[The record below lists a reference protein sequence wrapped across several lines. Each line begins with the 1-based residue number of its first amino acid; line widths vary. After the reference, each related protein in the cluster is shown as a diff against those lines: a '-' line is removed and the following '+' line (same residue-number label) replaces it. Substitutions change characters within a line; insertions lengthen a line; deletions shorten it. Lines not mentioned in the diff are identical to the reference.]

1 MTNKSTFSI
10 LFVAQKRKLKA
21 TGKAPILARV
31 TVNGEMV
38 HLATRIDVDPD
49 RWLGKECRTPGRSA
63 EDKYINEMLDN
74 YRNVIKN
81 KYNELFFRGE
91 AITAMRLKSILTSR
105 SDEAKRLLVLFDE
118 FNEDYRALV
127 GKETTHK
134 TYTRYLLTRRRLAKF
149 MAAKYKIKD
158 ILLSD
163 INTKFINDF
172 YIYLR
177 TVDGKN
183 GHNYHMKMIQRFRT
197 VFKTAKD
204 NGWVTADPF
213 GGFKISM
220 EETHREHL
228 TIDELGALIS
238 KEMTS
243 ERLQRVKDIFV
254 FSCFTGLAYTDVR
267 GLKKSEVVMGNDGGR
282 STRADDPNYRTY
294 HYLNRPEYK
303 YETEEENAYR
313 RGPNISGTSLSGE
326 IEGML
331 CTTNTIVVNTSEYAY
346 LHDKRFDKP
355 CMMQRFEAGT
365 TIRTLSDNF
374 IGLNLD
380 DEFLV
385 YRRDSITERTLLK
398 RLGRCADYADHTMS
412 EFAHAYDD
420 GISVW
425 NFRDNTTHGVQNRAG
440 WGETIRGLYFIHGD
454 LYIVREHTIYKYIP

>member
-10 LFVAQKRKLKA
+10 LFVAQKGKLKA
-21 TGKAPILARV
+21 NGKAPILARV

-118 FNEDYRALV
+118 FNEDYKALV

-134 TYTRYLLTRRRLAKF
+134 TYTRYLLTRRRLAEF
-149 MAAKYKIKD
+149 MAAKYKIRD

-228 TIDELGALIS
+228 TIDELGVLVS

-267 GLKKSEVVMGNDGGR
+267 GLKKSEVVMGNDGR
-282 STRADDPNYRTY
+282 LWIDTRRDKTKVAVYVPLLDIPRAILEKYADQTSHDRLLSIPANQKVND
-294 HYLNRPEYK
+294 YLKEIAAICGIDKNLTFHIARHTFATTVTLENGVAL
-303 YETEEENAYR
+303 ETVQK
-313 RGPNISGTSLSGE
+313 
-326 IEGML
+326 ML
-331 CTTNTIVVNTSEYAY
+331 GHKN
-346 LHDKRFDKP
+346 
-355 CMMQRFEAGT
+355 
-365 TIRTLSDNF
+365 IRTTQVYAKMTKRR
-374 IGLNLD
+374 IGMEMESLAGVLD
-380 DEFLV
+380 
-385 YRRDSITERTLLK
+385 K
-398 RLGRCADYADHTMS
+398 
-412 EFAHAYDD
+412 
-420 GISVW
+420 
-425 NFRDNTTHGVQNRAG
+425 
-440 WGETIRGLYFIHGD
+440 GLQPAIG
-454 LYIVREHTIYKYIP
+454 

>member
-10 LFVAQKRKLKA
+10 LFVAQKGKLKA
-21 TGKAPILARV
+21 NGKAPILARV

-49 RWLGKECRTPGRSA
+49 RWLGKECRTPGRSV

-134 TYTRYLLTRRRLAKF
+134 TYTRYLLTRRRLAEF
-149 MAAKYKIKD
+149 MAAKYKIRD

-228 TIDELGALIS
+228 TIDELGVLVS

-254 FSCFTGLAYTDVR
+254 FSCLTGLAYTDVR
-267 GLKKSEVVMGNDGGR
+267 GLKKSEVVMGNDGR
-282 STRADDPNYRTY
+282 LWIDTRRDKTKVAVYVPLLDIPRAILEKYADQTSHDRLLSIPANQKVND
-294 HYLNRPEYK
+294 YLKEIAAICGIDKNLTFHIARHTFATTVTLENGVAL
-303 YETEEENAYR
+303 ETVQK
-313 RGPNISGTSLSGE
+313 
-326 IEGML
+326 ML
-331 CTTNTIVVNTSEYAY
+331 GHKN
-346 LHDKRFDKP
+346 
-355 CMMQRFEAGT
+355 
-365 TIRTLSDNF
+365 IRTTQVYAKMTKRRISMEMESLAGVLDKGLQPA
-374 IGLNLD
+374 IG
-380 DEFLV
+380 
-385 YRRDSITERTLLK
+385 
-398 RLGRCADYADHTMS
+398 
-412 EFAHAYDD
+412 
-420 GISVW
+420 
-425 NFRDNTTHGVQNRAG
+425 
-440 WGETIRGLYFIHGD
+440 
-454 LYIVREHTIYKYIP
+454 

>member
-10 LFVAQKRKLKA
+10 LFVAQKGKLKA
-21 TGKAPILARV
+21 NGKAPILARV

-118 FNEDYRALV
+118 FNEDYKALV

-134 TYTRYLLTRRRLAKF
+134 TYTRYLLTRRRLAEF
-149 MAAKYKIKD
+149 MAAKYKIRD

-228 TIDELGALIS
+228 TIDELGVLVS

-267 GLKKSEVVMGNDGGR
+267 GLKKSEVVMGNDGR
-282 STRADDPNYRTY
+282 LWIDTRRDKTKVAVYVPLLDIPRAILEKYADQTSHDRLLSIPANQKVND
-294 HYLNRPEYK
+294 YLK
-303 YETEEENAYR
+303 
-313 RGPNISGTSLSGE
+313 E
-326 IEGML
+326 IAAICG
-331 CTTNTIVVNTSEYAY
+331 I
-346 LHDKRFDKP
+346 DKNLTFHIARHTF
-355 CMMQRFEAGT
+355 GT
-365 TIRTLSDNF
+365 TVTIENGVALGTVQKMLGHKNIRTTQVYAKMTKRRISMEMESLAGVLDKGLQPA
-374 IGLNLD
+374 IG
-380 DEFLV
+380 
-385 YRRDSITERTLLK
+385 
-398 RLGRCADYADHTMS
+398 
-412 EFAHAYDD
+412 
-420 GISVW
+420 
-425 NFRDNTTHGVQNRAG
+425 
-440 WGETIRGLYFIHGD
+440 
-454 LYIVREHTIYKYIP
+454 

>member
-10 LFVAQKRKLKA
+10 LFVAQKGKLKA
-21 TGKAPILARV
+21 NGKAPILARV

-134 TYTRYLLTRRRLAKF
+134 TYTRYLLTRRRLAEF

-228 TIDELGALIS
+228 TIDELEMLMS

-267 GLKKSEVVMGNDGGR
+267 GLKKSEVVMGNDGR
-282 STRADDPNYRTY
+282 LWIDTRRDKTKVAVYVPLLDIPRAILEKYADQTSHDRLLSIPANQKVND
-294 HYLNRPEYK
+294 YLKEIAAICGIDKNLTFHIARHTFATTVTLENGVAL
-303 YETEEENAYR
+303 ETVQK
-313 RGPNISGTSLSGE
+313 
-326 IEGML
+326 ML
-331 CTTNTIVVNTSEYAY
+331 GHKN
-346 LHDKRFDKP
+346 
-355 CMMQRFEAGT
+355 
-365 TIRTLSDNF
+365 IRTTQVYAKMTKRRISMEMESLAGVLDKGLPPA
-374 IGLNLD
+374 IG
-380 DEFLV
+380 
-385 YRRDSITERTLLK
+385 
-398 RLGRCADYADHTMS
+398 
-412 EFAHAYDD
+412 
-420 GISVW
+420 
-425 NFRDNTTHGVQNRAG
+425 
-440 WGETIRGLYFIHGD
+440 
-454 LYIVREHTIYKYIP
+454 

>member
-1 MTNKSTFSI
+1 MNNKSTFSI
-10 LFVAQKRKLKA
+10 LFVAQKGKLKA
-21 TGKAPILARV
+21 NGKAPILARV

-38 HLATRIDVDPD
+38 HLATRLDVDPD
-49 RWLGKECRTPGRSA
+49 RWLGKECRTLGKSA
-63 EDKYINEMLDN
+63 EDKYINETLDN
-74 YRNVIKN
+74 YRNVIRN

-118 FNEDYRALV
+118 FNEDYKALV

-134 TYTRYLLTRRRLAKF
+134 TYTRYLLARRRLAEF
-149 MAAKYKIKD
+149 MATKYKVKD
-158 ILLSD
+158 ILLTD

-204 NGWVTADPF
+204 NGWVQTDPF

-228 TIDELGALIS
+228 TIDELGALMS

-267 GLKKSEVVMGNDGGR
+267 GLKKSEVVMGNDGRLWIDTRRDKTKVAVYVPLLDIPRAILEKYADTTSHDRLLSIPANQKVNHRADTSLLFFSRKRCWPSGR
-282 STRADDPNYRTY
+282 S
-294 HYLNRPEYK
+294 RPH
-303 YETEEENAYR
+303 NDRFHPPRLRHRQQPLSSR
-313 RGPNISGTSLSGE
+313 RR
-326 IEGML
+326 
-331 CTTNTIVVNTSEYAY
+331 V
-346 LHDKRFDKP
+346 P
-355 CMMQRFEAGT
+355 C
-365 TIRTLSDNF
+365 S
-374 IGLNLD
+374 
-380 DEFLV
+380 
-385 YRRDSITERTLLK
+385 
-398 RLGRCADYADHTMS
+398 
-412 EFAHAYDD
+412 
-420 GISVW
+420 
-425 NFRDNTTHGVQNRAG
+425 
-440 WGETIRGLYFIHGD
+440 
-454 LYIVREHTIYKYIP
+454 

>member
-10 LFVAQKRKLKA
+10 LFVAQKGKLKA
-21 TGKAPILARV
+21 NGKAPILARV

-118 FNEDYRALV
+118 FNEDYKALV

-134 TYTRYLLTRRRLAKF
+134 TYTRYLLTRRRLAEF

-228 TIDELGALIS
+228 TIDELGVLMS

-267 GLKKSEVVMGNDGGR
+267 GLKKSEVVMGNDGR
-282 STRADDPNYRTY
+282 LWIDTRRDKTKVAVYVPLLDIPRAILEKYADQTSHDRLLSIPANQKVND
-294 HYLNRPEYK
+294 YLKEIAAICGIDKNLTFHIARHTFATTVTLENGVAL
-303 YETEEENAYR
+303 ETVQK
-313 RGPNISGTSLSGE
+313 
-326 IEGML
+326 ML
-331 CTTNTIVVNTSEYAY
+331 GHKN
-346 LHDKRFDKP
+346 
-355 CMMQRFEAGT
+355 
-365 TIRTLSDNF
+365 IRTTQIYAKMTKRR
-374 IGLNLD
+374 IGMEMESLAGVLD
-380 DEFLV
+380 
-385 YRRDSITERTLLK
+385 K
-398 RLGRCADYADHTMS
+398 
-412 EFAHAYDD
+412 
-420 GISVW
+420 
-425 NFRDNTTHGVQNRAG
+425 
-440 WGETIRGLYFIHGD
+440 GLQPAIG
-454 LYIVREHTIYKYIP
+454 

>member
-1 MTNKSTFSI
+1 MNNKSTFSI
-10 LFVAQKRKLKA
+10 LFVAQKGKLKA
-21 TGKAPILARV
+21 NGKAPILARV

-38 HLATRIDVDPD
+38 HLATRLDVDPD
-49 RWLGKECRTPGRSA
+49 RWLGKECRTLGKSA
-63 EDKYINEMLDN
+63 EDKYINETLDN
-74 YRNVIKN
+74 YRNVIRN

-118 FNEDYRALV
+118 FNEDYKALV

-134 TYTRYLLTRRRLAKF
+134 TYTRYLLTRRRLAEF
-149 MAAKYKIKD
+149 MAAKYKVKD
-158 ILLSD
+158 ILLTD

-204 NGWVTADPF
+204 NGWVQTDPF

-228 TIDELGALIS
+228 TIDELGALMS

-267 GLKKSEVVMGNDGGR
+267 GLKKSEVVMGNDGR
-282 STRADDPNYRTY
+282 LWIDTRRDKTKVAVYVPLLDIPRAILERYADTTSHARLLSIPANQKVND
-294 HYLNRPEYK
+294 YLKEIAAICGIDKNLTFHIARHTFATTVTLENGVAL
-303 YETEEENAYR
+303 ETVQK
-313 RGPNISGTSLSGE
+313 
-326 IEGML
+326 ML
-331 CTTNTIVVNTSEYAY
+331 GHKN
-346 LHDKRFDKP
+346 
-355 CMMQRFEAGT
+355 
-365 TIRTLSDNF
+365 IRTTQVYAKMTKRR
-374 IGLNLD
+374 IGMEMENL
-380 DEFLV
+380 
-385 YRRDSITERTLLK
+385 
-398 RLGRCADYADHTMS
+398 ADVLDK
-412 EFAHAYDD
+412 
-420 GISVW
+420 
-425 NFRDNTTHGVQNRAG
+425 
-440 WGETIRGLYFIHGD
+440 GLQPAIG
-454 LYIVREHTIYKYIP
+454 

>member
-10 LFVAQKRKLKA
+10 LFVAQKGKLKA
-21 TGKAPILARV
+21 NGKAPILARV

-63 EDKYINEMLDN
+63 EDKYINEVLDN

-134 TYTRYLLTRRRLAKF
+134 TYTRYLLTRRRLAEF
-149 MAAKYKIKD
+149 MAAKYKIRD

-228 TIDELGALIS
+228 TIDQLGVLVS

-267 GLKKSEVVMGNDGGR
+267 GLKKSEVVMGNDGR
-282 STRADDPNYRTY
+282 LWIDTRRDKTKVAVYVPLLDIPRAILEKYADQTSHDRLLSIPANQKVND
-294 HYLNRPEYK
+294 YLKEIAAICGIDKNLTFHIARHTFATTVTLENGVAL
-303 YETEEENAYR
+303 ETVQK
-313 RGPNISGTSLSGE
+313 
-326 IEGML
+326 ML
-331 CTTNTIVVNTSEYAY
+331 GHKN
-346 LHDKRFDKP
+346 
-355 CMMQRFEAGT
+355 
-365 TIRTLSDNF
+365 IRTTQVYAKMTKRR
-374 IGLNLD
+374 IGMEMESLAGVLD
-380 DEFLV
+380 
-385 YRRDSITERTLLK
+385 K
-398 RLGRCADYADHTMS
+398 
-412 EFAHAYDD
+412 
-420 GISVW
+420 
-425 NFRDNTTHGVQNRAG
+425 
-440 WGETIRGLYFIHGD
+440 GLQPAIG
-454 LYIVREHTIYKYIP
+454 

>member
-10 LFVAQKRKLKA
+10 LFVAQKGKLKA
-21 TGKAPILARV
+21 NGKAPILARV

-134 TYTRYLLTRRRLAKF
+134 TYTRYLLTRRRLAEF
-149 MAAKYKIKD
+149 MAAKYKIRD

-228 TIDELGALIS
+228 TIDELGVLVS

-267 GLKKSEVVMGNDGGR
+267 GLKKSEVVMGNDGR
-282 STRADDPNYRTY
+282 LWIDTRRDKTKVAVYVPLLDIPRAILEKYADQTSHDRLLSIPANQKVND
-294 HYLNRPEYK
+294 YLKEIAAICGIDKNLTFHNTRHTFATTVTLENGVAL
-303 YETEEENAYR
+303 ETVQK
-313 RGPNISGTSLSGE
+313 
-326 IEGML
+326 ML
-331 CTTNTIVVNTSEYAY
+331 GHKN
-346 LHDKRFDKP
+346 
-355 CMMQRFEAGT
+355 
-365 TIRTLSDNF
+365 IRTTQVYAKMTKRRISMEMESLAGVLDKGLQPA
-374 IGLNLD
+374 IG
-380 DEFLV
+380 
-385 YRRDSITERTLLK
+385 
-398 RLGRCADYADHTMS
+398 
-412 EFAHAYDD
+412 
-420 GISVW
+420 
-425 NFRDNTTHGVQNRAG
+425 
-440 WGETIRGLYFIHGD
+440 
-454 LYIVREHTIYKYIP
+454 

>member
-10 LFVAQKRKLKA
+10 LFVAQKGKLKA
-21 TGKAPILARV
+21 NGKAPILARV

-134 TYTRYLLTRRRLAKF
+134 TYTRYLLTRRRLAEF

-183 GHNYHMKMIQRFRT
+183 GHNYHMKMIQRLRT

-228 TIDELGALIS
+228 TIDELGVLMS

-267 GLKKSEVVMGNDGGR
+267 GLKKSEVVMGNDGR
-282 STRADDPNYRTY
+282 LWIDTRRDKTKVAVYVPLLDIPRAILEKYADQTSHDRLLSIPANQKVND
-294 HYLNRPEYK
+294 YLKEIAAICGIDKNLTFHIARHTFATTVTLENGVAL
-303 YETEEENAYR
+303 ETVQK
-313 RGPNISGTSLSGE
+313 
-326 IEGML
+326 ML
-331 CTTNTIVVNTSEYAY
+331 GHKN
-346 LHDKRFDKP
+346 
-355 CMMQRFEAGT
+355 
-365 TIRTLSDNF
+365 IRTTQVYAKMTKRR
-374 IGLNLD
+374 IGMEMESLAGVLD
-380 DEFLV
+380 
-385 YRRDSITERTLLK
+385 K
-398 RLGRCADYADHTMS
+398 
-412 EFAHAYDD
+412 
-420 GISVW
+420 
-425 NFRDNTTHGVQNRAG
+425 
-440 WGETIRGLYFIHGD
+440 GLQPAIG
-454 LYIVREHTIYKYIP
+454 

>member
-1 MTNKSTFSI
+1 MNNKSTFSI
-10 LFVAQKRKLKA
+10 LFVAQKGKLKA
-21 TGKAPILARV
+21 NGKAPILARV

-38 HLATRIDVDPD
+38 HLATRLDVDPD
-49 RWLGKECRTPGRSA
+49 RWLGKECRTPGKSA
-63 EDKYINEMLDN
+63 EDKYINETLDN
-74 YRNVIKN
+74 YRNVIRN

-118 FNEDYRALV
+118 FNEDYKALV

-134 TYTRYLLTRRRLAKF
+134 TYTRYLLTRRRLAEF
-149 MAAKYKIKD
+149 MAAKYKVKD
-158 ILLSD
+158 ILLTD

-204 NGWVTADPF
+204 NGWVQTDPF

-228 TIDELGALIS
+228 TIDELGALMS

-267 GLKKSEVVMGNDGGR
+267 GLKKSEVVMGNDGR
-282 STRADDPNYRTY
+282 LWIDTRRDKTKVAVYVPLLDIPRAILERYADTTSHDRLLSIPANQKVND
-294 HYLNRPEYK
+294 YLKEIAAICGIDKNLTFHIARHTFATTVTLENGVAL
-303 YETEEENAYR
+303 ETVQK
-313 RGPNISGTSLSGE
+313 
-326 IEGML
+326 ML
-331 CTTNTIVVNTSEYAY
+331 GHKN
-346 LHDKRFDKP
+346 
-355 CMMQRFEAGT
+355 
-365 TIRTLSDNF
+365 IRTTQVYAKMTKRR
-374 IGLNLD
+374 IGMEMENL
-380 DEFLV
+380 
-385 YRRDSITERTLLK
+385 
-398 RLGRCADYADHTMS
+398 ADVLDK
-412 EFAHAYDD
+412 
-420 GISVW
+420 
-425 NFRDNTTHGVQNRAG
+425 
-440 WGETIRGLYFIHGD
+440 GLQPAIG
-454 LYIVREHTIYKYIP
+454 

>member
-10 LFVAQKRKLKA
+10 LFVAQKGKLKA
-21 TGKAPILARV
+21 NGKAPILARV

-38 HLATRIDVDPD
+38 HLTTRVDVDPD

-134 TYTRYLLTRRRLAKF
+134 TYTRYLLTRRRLAEF
-149 MAAKYKIKD
+149 IAAKYKIRD

-220 EETHREHL
+220 EETHRGHL
-228 TIDELGALIS
+228 TIDELGVLVS

-267 GLKKSEVVMGNDGGR
+267 GLKKSEVVMGNDGR
-282 STRADDPNYRTY
+282 LWIDTRRDKTKVAVYVPLLDIPRAILEKYADQTSHDRLLSIPANQKVND
-294 HYLNRPEYK
+294 YLKEIAAICGIDKNLTFHIARHTFATTVTLENGVAL
-303 YETEEENAYR
+303 ETVQK
-313 RGPNISGTSLSGE
+313 
-326 IEGML
+326 ML
-331 CTTNTIVVNTSEYAY
+331 GHKN
-346 LHDKRFDKP
+346 
-355 CMMQRFEAGT
+355 
-365 TIRTLSDNF
+365 IRTTQVYAKMTKRR
-374 IGLNLD
+374 IGMEMESLADVLD
-380 DEFLV
+380 
-385 YRRDSITERTLLK
+385 K
-398 RLGRCADYADHTMS
+398 
-412 EFAHAYDD
+412 
-420 GISVW
+420 
-425 NFRDNTTHGVQNRAG
+425 
-440 WGETIRGLYFIHGD
+440 GLQPAIG
-454 LYIVREHTIYKYIP
+454 

>member
-1 MTNKSTFSI
+1 MNNKSTFSI
-10 LFVAQKRKLKA
+10 LFVAQKGKLKA
-21 TGKAPILARV
+21 NGKAPILARV

-38 HLATRIDVDPD
+38 HLATRLDVDPD
-49 RWLGKECRTPGRSA
+49 RWLGKECRTLGKSA
-63 EDKYINEMLDN
+63 EDKYINETLDN
-74 YRNVIKN
+74 YRNVIRN

-118 FNEDYRALV
+118 FNEDYKALV

-134 TYTRYLLTRRRLAKF
+134 TYTRYLLARRRLAEF
-149 MAAKYKIKD
+149 MAAKYKVKD
-158 ILLSD
+158 ILLTD

-204 NGWVTADPF
+204 NGWVQTDPF

-228 TIDELGALIS
+228 TIDELGALMS

-267 GLKKSEVVMGNDGGR
+267 GLKKSEVVMGNDGR
-282 STRADDPNYRTY
+282 LWIDTRRDKTKVAVYVPLLDIPRAILERYADTTSHDRLLSIPANQKVND
-294 HYLNRPEYK
+294 YLKEIAAICGIDKNLTFHIARHTLATTVTLENGVAL
-303 YETEEENAYR
+303 ETVQK
-313 RGPNISGTSLSGE
+313 
-326 IEGML
+326 ML
-331 CTTNTIVVNTSEYAY
+331 GHKN
-346 LHDKRFDKP
+346 
-355 CMMQRFEAGT
+355 
-365 TIRTLSDNF
+365 IRTTQVYAKMTKRR
-374 IGLNLD
+374 IGMEMENL
-380 DEFLV
+380 
-385 YRRDSITERTLLK
+385 
-398 RLGRCADYADHTMS
+398 ADVLDT
-412 EFAHAYDD
+412 
-420 GISVW
+420 
-425 NFRDNTTHGVQNRAG
+425 
-440 WGETIRGLYFIHGD
+440 GLQPAIG
-454 LYIVREHTIYKYIP
+454 

>member
-1 MTNKSTFSI
+1 
-10 LFVAQKRKLKA
+10 
-21 TGKAPILARV
+21 
-31 TVNGEMV
+31 
-38 HLATRIDVDPD
+38 
-49 RWLGKECRTPGRSA
+49 
-63 EDKYINEMLDN
+63 MLDN

-134 TYTRYLLTRRRLAKF
+134 TYTRYLLVRRRLAEF

-213 GGFKISM
+213 DGFKISM

-228 TIDELGALIS
+228 TIDELEVLMS

-267 GLKKSEVVMGNDGGR
+267 GLKKSEVVMGNDGR
-282 STRADDPNYRTY
+282 LWIDTRRDKTKVAVYVPLLDIPRAILEKYADQTSHDRPLSIPANQKVND
-294 HYLNRPEYK
+294 YLKEIAAICGIDKNLTFHIARHTFATTVTLENGVAL
-303 YETEEENAYR
+303 ETVQK
-313 RGPNISGTSLSGE
+313 
-326 IEGML
+326 ML
-331 CTTNTIVVNTSEYAY
+331 GHKN
-346 LHDKRFDKP
+346 
-355 CMMQRFEAGT
+355 
-365 TIRTLSDNF
+365 IRTTQVYAKMTKRRISMEMESLAGVLDKGLQPA
-374 IGLNLD
+374 IG
-380 DEFLV
+380 
-385 YRRDSITERTLLK
+385 
-398 RLGRCADYADHTMS
+398 
-412 EFAHAYDD
+412 
-420 GISVW
+420 
-425 NFRDNTTHGVQNRAG
+425 
-440 WGETIRGLYFIHGD
+440 
-454 LYIVREHTIYKYIP
+454 

>member
-1 MTNKSTFSI
+1 MNNKSTFSI
-10 LFVAQKRKLKA
+10 LFVAQKGKLKA
-21 TGKAPILARV
+21 NGKAPILARV

-38 HLATRIDVDPD
+38 HLATRLDVDPD
-49 RWLGKECRTPGRSA
+49 RWLGKECRTLGKSA
-63 EDKYINEMLDN
+63 EDKYINETLEN
-74 YRNVIKN
+74 YRNVIRN

-118 FNEDYRALV
+118 FNEDYKALV

-134 TYTRYLLTRRRLAKF
+134 TYTRYLLARRRLAEF
-149 MAAKYKIKD
+149 MATKYKVKD
-158 ILLSD
+158 ILLTD

-204 NGWVTADPF
+204 NGWVQTDPF

-228 TIDELGALIS
+228 TIDELGTLMS

-267 GLKKSEVVMGNDGGR
+267 GLKKSEVVMGNDGR
-282 STRADDPNYRTY
+282 LWIDTRRDKTKVAVYVPLLDIPRAILERYADTTSHDRLLSIPANQKVND
-294 HYLNRPEYK
+294 YLKEIAAICGIDKNLTFHIARHTFATTVTLENGVAL
-303 YETEEENAYR
+303 ETVQK
-313 RGPNISGTSLSGE
+313 
-326 IEGML
+326 ML
-331 CTTNTIVVNTSEYAY
+331 GHKN
-346 LHDKRFDKP
+346 
-355 CMMQRFEAGT
+355 
-365 TIRTLSDNF
+365 IRTTQVYAKMTKRR
-374 IGLNLD
+374 IGMEMENL
-380 DEFLV
+380 
-385 YRRDSITERTLLK
+385 
-398 RLGRCADYADHTMS
+398 ADVLDK
-412 EFAHAYDD
+412 
-420 GISVW
+420 
-425 NFRDNTTHGVQNRAG
+425 
-440 WGETIRGLYFIHGD
+440 GLQPAIG
-454 LYIVREHTIYKYIP
+454 

>member
-1 MTNKSTFSI
+1 MPQGNRRSAARKPVDLQKRAKHTYLFNTYGYDKQKHIFDPF
-10 LFVAQKRKLKA
+10 FVAQKGKLKA
-21 TGKAPILARV
+21 NGKAPILARV

-38 HLATRIDVDPD
+38 HLATRVDVDPD

-134 TYTRYLLTRRRLAKF
+134 TYTRYLLTRRRLAEF
-149 MAAKYKIKD
+149 MAAKYKIRD

-183 GHNYHMKMIQRFRT
+183 GHNYHMKMIQRLRT

-228 TIDELGALIS
+228 TIDELGVLVS

-267 GLKKSEVVMGNDGGR
+267 GLKKSEVVMGNDGR
-282 STRADDPNYRTY
+282 LWIDTRRDKTKVAVYVPLLDIPRAILEKYADQTSHDRLLSIPANQKVND
-294 HYLNRPEYK
+294 YLKEIAAICGIDKNLTFHIARHTFATTVTLENGVAL
-303 YETEEENAYR
+303 ETVQK
-313 RGPNISGTSLSGE
+313 
-326 IEGML
+326 ML
-331 CTTNTIVVNTSEYAY
+331 GHKN
-346 LHDKRFDKP
+346 
-355 CMMQRFEAGT
+355 
-365 TIRTLSDNF
+365 IRTTQVYAKMTKRR
-374 IGLNLD
+374 IGMEMESLAGVLD
-380 DEFLV
+380 
-385 YRRDSITERTLLK
+385 K
-398 RLGRCADYADHTMS
+398 
-412 EFAHAYDD
+412 
-420 GISVW
+420 
-425 NFRDNTTHGVQNRAG
+425 
-440 WGETIRGLYFIHGD
+440 GLQPAI
-454 LYIVREHTIYKYIP
+454 E

>member
-10 LFVAQKRKLKA
+10 LFVAQKGKLKA
-21 TGKAPILARV
+21 NGKAPILARV

-81 KYNELFFRGE
+81 KYNELFFRSE

-134 TYTRYLLTRRRLAKF
+134 TYTRYLLTRRRLAEF

-228 TIDELGALIS
+228 TIDELGVLMS

-267 GLKKSEVVMGNDGGR
+267 GLKKSEVVMGNDGR
-282 STRADDPNYRTY
+282 LWIDTRRDKTKVAVYVPLLDIPRAILEKYADQTSHDRLLSIPANQKVND
-294 HYLNRPEYK
+294 YLKEIAAICGIDKNLTFHCFRHTFATTVTLENGVAL
-303 YETEEENAYR
+303 ETVQK
-313 RGPNISGTSLSGE
+313 
-326 IEGML
+326 ML
-331 CTTNTIVVNTSEYAY
+331 GHKN
-346 LHDKRFDKP
+346 
-355 CMMQRFEAGT
+355 
-365 TIRTLSDNF
+365 IRTTQVYAKMTKRRISMEMESLAGVLDKGLQPA
-374 IGLNLD
+374 IG
-380 DEFLV
+380 
-385 YRRDSITERTLLK
+385 
-398 RLGRCADYADHTMS
+398 
-412 EFAHAYDD
+412 
-420 GISVW
+420 
-425 NFRDNTTHGVQNRAG
+425 
-440 WGETIRGLYFIHGD
+440 
-454 LYIVREHTIYKYIP
+454 

>member
-1 MTNKSTFSI
+1 MPQGNGRSAARKPVALQKRAEHTYLTHTVMTNKSTFSI
-10 LFVAQKRKLKA
+10 LFVAQKGKLKA
-21 TGKAPILARV
+21 NGKAPILARV

-118 FNEDYRALV
+118 FNKDYRALV

-134 TYTRYLLTRRRLAKF
+134 TYTRYLLTRRRLAEF
-149 MAAKYKIKD
+149 MAAKYKIRD

-228 TIDELGALIS
+228 TIDELEVLMS

-254 FSCFTGLAYTDVR
+254 FSCFTGLAYTNVR
-267 GLKKSEVVMGNDGGR
+267 GLKKSEVVMGNDGR
-282 STRADDPNYRTY
+282 LWIDT
-294 HYLNRPEYK
+294 
-303 YETEEENAYR
+303 
-313 RGPNISGTSLSGE
+313 
-326 IEGML
+326 
-331 CTTNTIVVNTSEYAY
+331 
-346 LHDKRFDKP
+346 
-355 CMMQRFEAGT
+355 
-365 TIRTLSDNF
+365 
-374 IGLNLD
+374 
-380 DEFLV
+380 
-385 YRRDSITERTLLK
+385 RRDKTKVAVYVPLLDIPRAILEK
-398 RLGRCADYADHTMS
+398 YADQTSHDRLLS
-412 EFAHAYDD
+412 IPANQKVNDYLKEIAAIC
-420 GISVW
+420 GIDKNLTFHIARHNKLSYSLKT
-425 NFRDNTTHGVQNRAG
+425 NRLQNC
-440 WGETIRGLYFIHGD
+440 FF
-454 LYIVREHTIYKYIP
+454 

>member
-10 LFVAQKRKLKA
+10 LFVAQKGKLKSN
-21 TGKAPILARV
+21 GKAPILARV

-118 FNEDYRALV
+118 FNEDYKALV

-134 TYTRYLLTRRRLAKF
+134 TYTRYLLTRRRLAEF
-149 MAAKYKIKD
+149 MAAKYKIRD

-228 TIDELGALIS
+228 TIDELGLLMS

-267 GLKKSEVVMGNDGGR
+267 GLKKSEVVMGNDGR
-282 STRADDPNYRTY
+282 LWIDTRRDKTKVAVYVPLLDIPRAILEKYADPTSHDRLLSIPANQKVND
-294 HYLNRPEYK
+294 YLKEIAAICGIDKNLTFHIARHTFATTVTLENGVAL
-303 YETEEENAYR
+303 ETVQK
-313 RGPNISGTSLSGE
+313 
-326 IEGML
+326 ML
-331 CTTNTIVVNTSEYAY
+331 GHKN
-346 LHDKRFDKP
+346 
-355 CMMQRFEAGT
+355 
-365 TIRTLSDNF
+365 IRTTQVYAKMTKRR
-374 IGLNLD
+374 IGMEMENL
-380 DEFLV
+380 
-385 YRRDSITERTLLK
+385 
-398 RLGRCADYADHTMS
+398 ADVLDK
-412 EFAHAYDD
+412 
-420 GISVW
+420 
-425 NFRDNTTHGVQNRAG
+425 
-440 WGETIRGLYFIHGD
+440 GLQSAI
-454 LYIVREHTIYKYIP
+454 

>member
-1 MTNKSTFSI
+1 MNNKSTFSI
-10 LFVAQKRKLKA
+10 LFVAQKGKLKA
-21 TGKAPILARV
+21 NGKAPILARV

-38 HLATRIDVDPD
+38 HLATRLDVAPD
-49 RWLGKECRTPGRSA
+49 RWLGKECRTLGKNA
-63 EDKYINEMLDN
+63 EDKYINETLDN
-74 YRNVIKN
+74 YRNVIRN

-118 FNEDYRALV
+118 FNEDYKALV

-134 TYTRYLLTRRRLAKF
+134 TYTRYLLARRRLAEF
-149 MAAKYKIKD
+149 MAAKYKVKD
-158 ILLSD
+158 ILLTD

-204 NGWVTADPF
+204 NGWVQTDPF

-228 TIDELGALIS
+228 TIDELGALMS

-267 GLKKSEVVMGNDGGR
+267 GLKKSEVVMGNDGR
-282 STRADDPNYRTY
+282 LWIDTRRDKTKVAVYVPLLDIPRAILEKYADTTSHDRLLSIPANQKVND
-294 HYLNRPEYK
+294 YLKEIAAICGIDKNLTFHIARHTFATTVTLENGVAL
-303 YETEEENAYR
+303 ETVQK
-313 RGPNISGTSLSGE
+313 
-326 IEGML
+326 ML
-331 CTTNTIVVNTSEYAY
+331 GHKN
-346 LHDKRFDKP
+346 
-355 CMMQRFEAGT
+355 
-365 TIRTLSDNF
+365 IRTTQVYAKMTKRR
-374 IGLNLD
+374 IGMEMENL
-380 DEFLV
+380 
-385 YRRDSITERTLLK
+385 
-398 RLGRCADYADHTMS
+398 ADVLDK
-412 EFAHAYDD
+412 
-420 GISVW
+420 
-425 NFRDNTTHGVQNRAG
+425 
-440 WGETIRGLYFIHGD
+440 GLQPAIG
-454 LYIVREHTIYKYIP
+454 

>member
-1 MTNKSTFSI
+1 MNNKSTFSI
-10 LFVAQKRKLKA
+10 LFVAQKGKLKA
-21 TGKAPILARV
+21 NGKAPILARV

-38 HLATRIDVDPD
+38 HLATRLDVDPD
-49 RWLGKECRTPGRSA
+49 RWLGKECRTLGKSA
-63 EDKYINEMLDN
+63 EDKYINETLDN
-74 YRNVIKN
+74 YRNVIRN

-118 FNEDYRALV
+118 FNEDYKALV

-134 TYTRYLLTRRRLAKF
+134 TYTRYLLTRRRLAEF
-149 MAAKYKIKD
+149 MAAKYKMKD
-158 ILLSD
+158 ILLTD

-204 NGWVTADPF
+204 NGWVQTDPF

-228 TIDELGALIS
+228 TIDELGALMS

-267 GLKKSEVVMGNDGGR
+267 GLKKSEVVMGNDGR
-282 STRADDPNYRTY
+282 LWIDTRRDKTKVAVYVPLLDIPRAILERYADTTSHDRLLSIPANQKVND
-294 HYLNRPEYK
+294 YLKEIAAICGIDKNLTFHQSRHTFATTVTLENGVAL
-303 YETEEENAYR
+303 ETVQK
-313 RGPNISGTSLSGE
+313 
-326 IEGML
+326 ML
-331 CTTNTIVVNTSEYAY
+331 GHKN
-346 LHDKRFDKP
+346 
-355 CMMQRFEAGT
+355 
-365 TIRTLSDNF
+365 IRTTQVYAKMTKRR
-374 IGLNLD
+374 IGMEMENL
-380 DEFLV
+380 
-385 YRRDSITERTLLK
+385 
-398 RLGRCADYADHTMS
+398 ADVLDK
-412 EFAHAYDD
+412 
-420 GISVW
+420 
-425 NFRDNTTHGVQNRAG
+425 
-440 WGETIRGLYFIHGD
+440 GLQPAIG
-454 LYIVREHTIYKYIP
+454 

>member
-1 MTNKSTFSI
+1 MNNKSTFSI
-10 LFVAQKRKLKA
+10 LFVAQKGKLKA
-21 TGKAPILARV
+21 NGKAPILARV

-38 HLATRIDVDPD
+38 HLATRLDVDPD
-49 RWLGKECRTPGRSA
+49 RWLGKECRTLGKSA
-63 EDKYINEMLDN
+63 EDKYINETLDN
-74 YRNVIKN
+74 YRNVIRN

-118 FNEDYRALV
+118 FNEDYKALV

-134 TYTRYLLTRRRLAKF
+134 TYTRYLLTRRRLAEF
-149 MAAKYKIKD
+149 MAAKYKVKD
-158 ILLSD
+158 ILLTD

-204 NGWVTADPF
+204 NGWVQTDPF

-228 TIDELGALIS
+228 TIDELGALMS

-267 GLKKSEVVMGNDGGR
+267 GLKKSEVVMGNDGRLWIDTRRDKTKVAVYVPLLDIPRAILERYADTTSHDRLLSIPANQKVNDYLKEIAAICGIDKNLTFHVGR
-282 STRADDPNYRTY
+282 HTFATTVTLENGVA
-294 HYLNRPEYK
+294 L
-303 YETEEENAYR
+303 ETVQK
-313 RGPNISGTSLSGE
+313 
-326 IEGML
+326 ML
-331 CTTNTIVVNTSEYAY
+331 GHKN
-346 LHDKRFDKP
+346 
-355 CMMQRFEAGT
+355 
-365 TIRTLSDNF
+365 IRTTQVYAKMTKRR
-374 IGLNLD
+374 IGMEMENL
-380 DEFLV
+380 
-385 YRRDSITERTLLK
+385 
-398 RLGRCADYADHTMS
+398 ADVLDK
-412 EFAHAYDD
+412 
-420 GISVW
+420 
-425 NFRDNTTHGVQNRAG
+425 
-440 WGETIRGLYFIHGD
+440 GLQPAIG
-454 LYIVREHTIYKYIP
+454 

>member
-1 MTNKSTFSI
+1 MNNKSTFSI
-10 LFVAQKRKLKA
+10 LFVAQKGKLKA
-21 TGKAPILARV
+21 NGKAPILARV

-38 HLATRIDVDPD
+38 HLATRLDVDPD
-49 RWLGKECRTPGRSA
+49 RWLGKECRTLGKSA
-63 EDKYINEMLDN
+63 EDKYINETLDN
-74 YRNVIKN
+74 YRNVIRN

-118 FNEDYRALV
+118 FNEDYKALI

-134 TYTRYLLTRRRLAKF
+134 TYTRYLLVRRRLAEF
-149 MAAKYKIKD
+149 MAAKYKVKD
-158 ILLSD
+158 ILLTD

-204 NGWVTADPF
+204 NGWVQTDPF

-228 TIDELGALIS
+228 TIDELGALMS

-267 GLKKSEVVMGNDGGR
+267 GLKKSEVVMGNDGR
-282 STRADDPNYRTY
+282 LWIDTRRDKTKVAVYVPLLDIPRAILERYADTTSHDRLLSSPANQKVND
-294 HYLNRPEYK
+294 YLKEIAAICGIDKNLTFHVARHTFATTVTLENGVAL
-303 YETEEENAYR
+303 ETVQK
-313 RGPNISGTSLSGE
+313 
-326 IEGML
+326 ML
-331 CTTNTIVVNTSEYAY
+331 GHKN
-346 LHDKRFDKP
+346 
-355 CMMQRFEAGT
+355 
-365 TIRTLSDNF
+365 IRTTQVYAKMTKRR
-374 IGLNLD
+374 IGMEMENL
-380 DEFLV
+380 
-385 YRRDSITERTLLK
+385 
-398 RLGRCADYADHTMS
+398 ADVLDK
-412 EFAHAYDD
+412 
-420 GISVW
+420 
-425 NFRDNTTHGVQNRAG
+425 
-440 WGETIRGLYFIHGD
+440 GLQPAIG
-454 LYIVREHTIYKYIP
+454 

>member
-10 LFVAQKRKLKA
+10 LFVAQKGKLKA
-21 TGKAPILARV
+21 NGKAPILARV

-118 FNEDYRALV
+118 FNEDYKALV

-134 TYTRYLLTRRRLAKF
+134 TYTRYLLTRRRLAEF

-228 TIDELGALIS
+228 TIDELGVLMS

-267 GLKKSEVVMGNDGGR
+267 GLKKSEVVMGNDGR
-282 STRADDPNYRTY
+282 LWIDTRRDKTKVAVYVPLLDIPRAILEKYADQTSHDRLLSIPANQKVND
-294 HYLNRPEYK
+294 YLKEIAAICGIDKNLTFHIARHTFATTVTLENGVAL
-303 YETEEENAYR
+303 ETVQK
-313 RGPNISGTSLSGE
+313 
-326 IEGML
+326 ML
-331 CTTNTIVVNTSEYAY
+331 GHKN
-346 LHDKRFDKP
+346 
-355 CMMQRFEAGT
+355 
-365 TIRTLSDNF
+365 IRTTQVYAKMTKRR
-374 IGLNLD
+374 IGMEMESLAGVLD
-380 DEFLV
+380 
-385 YRRDSITERTLLK
+385 K
-398 RLGRCADYADHTMS
+398 
-412 EFAHAYDD
+412 
-420 GISVW
+420 
-425 NFRDNTTHGVQNRAG
+425 
-440 WGETIRGLYFIHGD
+440 GLQPAIG
-454 LYIVREHTIYKYIP
+454 

>member
-10 LFVAQKRKLKA
+10 LFVAQKGKLKA
-21 TGKAPILARV
+21 NGKAPILARV

-134 TYTRYLLTRRRLAKF
+134 TYTRYLLTRRRLAEF
-149 MAAKYKIKD
+149 MAAKYKIRD

-228 TIDELGALIS
+228 TIDELGVLVS

-267 GLKKSEVVMGNDGGR
+267 GLKKSEVIMGNDGR
-282 STRADDPNYRTY
+282 LWIDTRRDKTKVAVYVPLLDIPRAILEKYADQTSHDRLLSIPANQKVND
-294 HYLNRPEYK
+294 YLKEIAAICGIDKNLTFHIARHTFATTVTLENGVAL
-303 YETEEENAYR
+303 ETVQK
-313 RGPNISGTSLSGE
+313 
-326 IEGML
+326 ML
-331 CTTNTIVVNTSEYAY
+331 GHKN
-346 LHDKRFDKP
+346 
-355 CMMQRFEAGT
+355 
-365 TIRTLSDNF
+365 IRTTQVYAKMTKRR
-374 IGLNLD
+374 IGMEMESLAGVLD
-380 DEFLV
+380 KGL
-385 YRRDSITERTLLK
+385 
-398 RLGRCADYADHTMS
+398 
-412 EFAHAYDD
+412 
-420 GISVW
+420 
-425 NFRDNTTHGVQNRAG
+425 QP
-440 WGETIRGLYFIHGD
+440 TIG
-454 LYIVREHTIYKYIP
+454 